1 MPRRKVTKRHILPAD
16 AVYSSQLV
24 TKFINCIM
32 RRGKK
37 GLAEKIFYRA
47 MDKVSKRTGKPALE
61 IFKKAVDNVRPQL
74 IVKSRR
80 VGGATYQV
88 PVEVP
93 RDKGITLA
101 IKWIISFSKA
111 QKGKPMQEKLADEL
125 INAAN
130 NTGPSIKK
138 RDDTHRMAEANRA
151 FVHYRW

>member
-1 MPRRKVTKRHILPAD
+1 MPRRRVTKKRVLVRDPI
-16 AVYSSQLV
+16 YSSTLV
-24 TKFINCIM
+24 TKFVNCIM

-37 GLAEKIFYRA
+37 SLAERILYQALDKIGE
-47 MDKVSKRTGKPALE
+47 RTGKPPLE
-61 IFKKAVDNVRPQL
+61 VFKKAVDNVRPQL

-88 PVEVP
+88 PVEVS
-93 RDKGITLA
+93 RDYGISLA
-101 IKWIISFSKA
+101 IRWIITFSKA
-111 QKGKPMQEKLADEL
+111 QKDKPMQAKLAEEL
-125 INAAN
+125 MNAAN

>member
-1 MPRRKVTKRHILPAD
+1 MPRRKVTKRRVLPAD
-16 AVYSSQLV
+16 PVYSSQLV

-32 RRGKK
+32 QRGKK
-37 GLAEKIFYRA
+37 SLAERIFYRA
-47 MDKVSKRTGKPALE
+47 MDKVSERTGKPALE
-61 IFKKAVDNVRPQL
+61 IFKKALDNVRPQL
-74 IVKSRR
+74 VVKSRR

-93 RDKGITLA
+93 RDKGIFLA
-101 IKWIISFSKA
+101 IKWIISFTKA